1 MHYLFDRCRKK
12 NERYFLAG
20 RMLVDL
26 IEQSSQKVAKA
37 IASSP
42 RWRQNARR
50 TAHTRALEQ
59 VSEDASELKRTLL
72 KTFAGQR
79 LRRTFDWAL
88 STGGDDD
95 VSSYLSKLTEMEQ
108 RLFHRGSAA
117 VAAKEQWI
125 LFGNRR
131 LWTNKRS
138 IAAATTSNVGEPTP
152 VSPDQPQDGGSS
164 KRQRL

>member
-1 MHYLFDRCRKK
+1 
-12 NERYFLAG
+12 
-20 RMLVDL
+20 MLVDL
-26 IEQSSQKVAKA
+26 IEQSSQNVAKA

-42 RWRQNARR
+42 QWRQNARR
-50 TAHTRALEQ
+50 SAHTRALEK

-95 VSSYLSKLTEMEQ
+95 VSRYLSKLTEMEQ
-108 RLFHRGSAA
+108 RLFQSGSTA
-117 VAAKEQWI
+117 VAAKEQWT

-131 LWTNKRS
+131 LWGNKRS
-138 IAAATTSNVGEPTP
+138 MTTTTAGPTAKL
-152 VSPDQPQDGGSS
+152 VSPEQQPDGGSN
-164 KRQRL
+164 KRQRV

>member
-1 MHYLFDRCRKK
+1 
-12 NERYFLAG
+12 
-20 RMLVDL
+20 MLVDL
-26 IEQSSQKVAKA
+26 IEQSSHKVAKA

-42 RWRQNARR
+42 RWRQNAKR

-95 VSSYLSKLTEMEQ
+95 VSGYLSKLTEMEQ
-108 RLFHRGSAA
+108 RLFHRGSTA
-117 VAAKEQWI
+117 VAAKEQWT

-131 LWTNKRS
+131 LWANNKRS
-138 IAAATTSNVGEPTP
+138 MTATTTAGPTSRP
-152 VSPDQPQDGGSS
+152 VSPDQQPDGGSN
-164 KRQRL
+164 KRQRV